1 MAIERLTDE
10 ATPLDLAHRIV
21 DIAADRQAV
30 DVVLLDIR
38 QVAAFAD
45 YFVVC
50 SGTSERQIKAI
61 VDTVLEELERED
73 FNAAHVE
80 GTPTSGWVLVDFG
93 SVILHVFAPAE
104 REYYRLEKLWA
115 EATTVVRVQ

>member
-1 MAIERLTDE
+1 MAVERLTEE
-10 ATPLDLAHRIV
+10 ATPLDLAHRVV

-38 QVAAFAD
+38 KIAAFAD
-45 YFVVC
+45 FFVVC
-50 SGTSERQIKAI
+50 NGTSERQIKAI
-61 VDTVLEELERED
+61 VDTVLETLEHEG

-80 GTPTSGWVLVDFG
+80 GTPGSGWVLVDFG
-93 SVILHVFAPAE
+93 SVILHVFAPTE
-104 REYYRLEKLWA
+104 REFYRLERLWA

>member
-1 MAIERLTDE
+1 MAVERLTEE
-10 ATPLDLAHRIV
+10 ATPLDLAHKIV
-21 DIAADRQAV
+21 DLAADRQAV

-38 QVAAFAD
+38 EIAAFAD

-61 VDTVLEELERED
+61 VDTVLDTLEHD
-73 FNAAHVE
+73 VFNAANVE
-80 GTPTSGWVLVDFG
+80 GTPGSGWVLFDFG

-104 REYYRLEKLWA
+104 REYYRLERLWS
-115 EATTVVRVQ
+115 EAQTVVRVQ

>member
-1 MAIERLTDE
+1 MAVERLSEE

-21 DIAADRQAV
+21 DIAGDRQAV

-38 QVAAFAD
+38 EVAAFAD

-50 SGTSERQIKAI
+50 SGTSERQIKAV
-61 VDTVLEELERED
+61 VDTVLETLEHEG

-80 GTPTSGWVLVDFG
+80 GTPGSGWVLADFG
-93 SVILHVFAPAE
+93 SVLLHVFAPAE
-104 REYYRLEKLWA
+104 REYYRLERLWDK
-115 EATTVVRVQ
+115 ATTVVRLQ

>member
-1 MAIERLTDE
+1 MAVERLTEE
-10 ATPLDLAHRIV
+10 ATPLDLARRVV

-38 QVAAFAD
+38 HVAAFAD
-45 YFVVC
+45 YFVIC

-61 VDTVLEELERED
+61 VDTVLETLEHEG

-80 GTPTSGWVLVDFG
+80 GTPSSGWVLVDFG
-93 SVILHVFAPAE
+93 SVILHVFAPTE
-104 REYYRLEKLWA
+104 REYYRLERLWA
-115 EATTVVRVQ
+115 EATTVVRLQ